1 MLYGAYIYRY
11 DIGDGKIFYCHS
23 IQILSAEYPY
33 STGRISIFCWQNIH
47 ILPAE
52 SQYSARR
59 IWIFCR
65 QNRNNQEQLH
75 WAQKACTPWAE
86 LGTAQPPLVFFCFLL
101 NIPKVISALLGFWDT
116 TQFLLAKYQDSA
128 KIWFCRH
135 TVTILLAKYPD
146 AASRSELQPQKCRC
160 ICKKIYYMRWH
171 NIPPAEYPHHAGRIE
186 LQPQKFRCIYI
197 KI

>member
-86 LGTAQPPLVFFCFLL
+86 LGTAQPPSCFFVCFFKHSLSHLRSARLL
-101 NIPKVISALLGFWDT
+101 RYYSISAG
-116 TQFLLAKYQDSA
+116 
-128 KIWFCRH
+128 KISRFCQNM
-135 TVTILLAKYPD
+135 ILPAYCDYFAGKI
-146 AASRSELQPQKCRC
+146 SRCCQ
-160 ICKKIYYMRWH
+160 
-171 NIPPAEYPHHAGRIE
+171 
-186 LQPQKFRCIYI
+186 
-197 KI
+197 